1 MINLYKTNQGNTSL
15 GNTSMDTSNVVSSV
29 AQANFPPQVNL
40 AASSLAAIGR
50 LQDLVERFAAAPNKK
65 SVLSELKPAYERL
78 IAAVDAEYEQVSL
91 IVQEEMTGLQIVLS
105 KRLIEAKKAERNVE
119 KLVEDLESAASAN
132 APGAETVNF
141 LALRKRYVDPVLGS
155 DERVMLEKQLLP
167 YPDLMAAFKQNR
179 AAAQAAEPVLLQ
191 IDDLEQSLNHCS
203 AHRVK
208 VRYAWADALAG
219 AGSPARS
226 QNVILEAMSI
236 QMGLPVEELK
246 RSRKRRNDRERERE
260 RKLQG
265 LMG

>member
-1 MINLYKTNQGNTSL
+1 MINL
-15 GNTSMDTSNVVSSV
+15 DTINFDSTNVVSSTV
-29 AQANFPPQVNL
+29 QQGSALQENL
-40 AASSLAAIGR
+40 AVSSLAAIGR
-50 LQDLVERFAAAPNKK
+50 LQDLVERFAAASNKK
-65 SVLSELKPAYERL
+65 SVISELKPAYEKL
-78 IAAVDAEYEQVSL
+78 IAAVDAEHEQVSL
-91 IVQEEMTGLQIVLS
+91 IVQEEMTGLQMVLS
-105 KRLIEAKKAERNVE
+105 KRLIDARKAERSVE
-119 KLVEDLESAASAN
+119 KILEEIENTSTASTISN
-132 APGAETVNF
+132 GAEVVNL
-141 LALRKRYVDPVLGS
+141 LAIRKRYVDPSVCS
-155 DERVMLEKQLLP
+155 DELMMLEKHLLAYPQLI
-167 YPDLMAAFKQNR
+167 AALKENR
-179 AAAQAAEPVLLQ
+179 AAVQAAEPVLLQ

-203 AHRVK
+203 THRVK